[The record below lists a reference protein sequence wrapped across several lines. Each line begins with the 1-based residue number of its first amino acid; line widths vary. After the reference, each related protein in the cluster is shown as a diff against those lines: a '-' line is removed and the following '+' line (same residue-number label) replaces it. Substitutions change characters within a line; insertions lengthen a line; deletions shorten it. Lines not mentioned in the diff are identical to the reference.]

1 MQGSRAHL
9 YYSRHLE
16 CQHQLLQ
23 ALLSHDHHL
32 VVVIGTSERQIAQCP
47 QNGHDHL
54 RVLVAQLPDQGRDS
68 TKLPT
73 TEKRE
78 RRRERE
84 RGRER
89 GREGQ
94 GERERGGERGRE
106 GERGTRRERERG
118 GEGEREREGG
128 EGERGGGGG
137 EKVMCSN
144 QKQLHHAVMTSSLC
158 TREITEEQTFT

>member
-78 RRRERE
+78 R
-84 RGRER
+84 
-89 GREGQ
+89 
-94 GERERGGERGRE
+94 E
-106 GERGTRRERERG
+106 GERGRG
-118 GEGEREREGG
+118 GEGEREGG
-128 EGERGGGGG
+128 ERE
-137 EKVMCSN
+137 SN
-144 QKQLHHAVMTSSLC
+144 QKQLHHVVMTSSLC